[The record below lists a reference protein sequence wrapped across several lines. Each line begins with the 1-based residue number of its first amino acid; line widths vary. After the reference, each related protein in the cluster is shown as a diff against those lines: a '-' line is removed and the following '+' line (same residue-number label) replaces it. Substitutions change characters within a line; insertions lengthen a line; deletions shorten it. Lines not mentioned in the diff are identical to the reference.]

1 MDGFE
6 MDLIDFIK
14 PMKYV
19 PSPIENILIRQC
31 TYYEYL
37 ALTHYKDLNDF
48 VSSNL
53 GLNINNCELY
63 LTRKEINE
71 LAINIIEYSTINT
84 SIDVLNEFLRECKN
98 KEVSSYYY
106 MCGCENID
114 FYKKPLML
122 MLLDFRHN
130 YIMSLKAKRGR

>member
-1 MDGFE
+1 

-14 PMKYV
+14 PMKYIQ
-19 PSPIENILIRQC
+19 SPIEDILIKQC

-53 GLNINNCELY
+53 GLNDCGLY
-63 LTRKEINE
+63 LSRKEINE
-71 LAINIIEYSTINT
+71 LTISIVDYSTMNT
-84 SIDVLNEFLRECKN
+84 EVDVLNQFLRECKN
-98 KEVSSYYY
+98 DDVMSNYY
-106 MCGCENID
+106 MTGCDKMD

-122 MLLDFRHN
+122 MLLDFRAN
-130 YIMSLKAKRGR
+130 YLLSLKAKRGR